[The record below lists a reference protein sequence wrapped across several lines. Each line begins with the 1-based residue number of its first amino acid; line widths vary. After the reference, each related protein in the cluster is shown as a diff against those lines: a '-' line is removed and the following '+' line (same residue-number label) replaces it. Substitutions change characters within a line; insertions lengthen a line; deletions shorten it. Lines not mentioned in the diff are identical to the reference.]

1 MIVSFIDQKDKFIYK
16 SSFSIVEKKI
26 LQYVL
31 PADILL
37 KYLFV
42 DTDMSSVIDNI
53 VSKVYDKKFLDEK
66 IEKFRQKK

>member
-1 MIVSFIDQKDKFIYK
+1 MIANFIEQKDKFIYK

-42 DTDMSSVIDNI
+42 DADMSLVVNDI
-53 VSKVYDKKFLDEK
+53 V
-66 IEKFRQKK
+66 